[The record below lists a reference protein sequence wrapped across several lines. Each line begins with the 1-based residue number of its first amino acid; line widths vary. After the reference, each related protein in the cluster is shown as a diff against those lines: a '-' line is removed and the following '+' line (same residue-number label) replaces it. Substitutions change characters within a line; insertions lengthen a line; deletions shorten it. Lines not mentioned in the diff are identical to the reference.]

1 MRGVVTIVVQPRE
14 RFSAAIKS
22 LECLLARTSQQS
34 TPYRLI
40 YIDGGSPAPVAKALH
55 RAADLHG
62 FVLVRVEFFLTQHE
76 AKNIA
81 LGHVRSRY
89 YMRERPHKRCAVARC
104 TRFHFHAMHGRDLL
118 Y

>member
-55 RAADLHG
+55 RAAELHG

-89 YMRERPHKRCAVARC
+89 CRNTRARSVL
-104 TRFHFHAMHGRDLL
+104 RKGGVGPRALL
-118 Y
+118 QVPLLCF